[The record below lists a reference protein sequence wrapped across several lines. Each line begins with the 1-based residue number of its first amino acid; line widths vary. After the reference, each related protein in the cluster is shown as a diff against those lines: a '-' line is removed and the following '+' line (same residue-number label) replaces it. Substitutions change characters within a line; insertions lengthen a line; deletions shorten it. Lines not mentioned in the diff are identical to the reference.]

1 MNWQWGGPSPLELG
15 IYKVKILKIQKKISY
30 YSPPPLD
37 KICSVA
43 PVNFNKYHISF
54 YHRPP
59 EGCLQYFVGTEGR
72 LKSFNWDGGN
82 GHLES
87 QAYTMCIRQEKGFC
101 CNKYSLCATET
112 VFTLGLHMMVA
123 TPGMAQADGL
133 CTQDYIIIEGIFF
146 LLYHHIHRAV
156 NRVRLIFRSCG
167 PALPGSTG
175 PLFQNAS

>member
-1 MNWQWGGPSPLELG
+1 MFVIFDDFSKWSVQ
-15 IYKVKILKIQKKISY
+15 KVPRNFEKSSFVSKILGR
-30 YSPPPLD
+30 
-37 KICSVA
+37 
-43 PVNFNKYHISF
+43 NFNKYHLSF

-133 CTQDYIIIEGIFF
+133 CTQDYIIIEGIIFF
-146 LLYHHIHRAV
+146 LL
-156 NRVRLIFRSCG
+156 
-167 PALPGSTG
+167 
-175 PLFQNAS
+175 